1 MASATYRSVMDLPA
15 VAASHRSRDARA
27 ENDAIA
33 GARRRIA
40 TGAIVAALVVAAL
53 EGTVVTTAMP
63 TIVRELGGLAL
74 YPWVF
79 TAYLLASTVGV
90 LVAGTLADALGRRP
104 VFVVGM
110 ALFLGGSAAC
120 GLSTSIGA
128 LVAFRVLQGLGAGAI
143 QPIAMT
149 IGADLYTLR
158 ERARIQALFTSSWG
172 AANVLGPLLGGAIVA
187 HVSWRWVFLVNV
199 PVGALAVALLMFA
212 YRDPPRAHEGSE
224 GSEGSEVRARVEPFG
239 ALLLGAAL
247 SLALIG
253 VEPREGAALAG
264 RLLALA
270 LAAALG
276 LAFALQQRRT
286 DRPLLAPALLR
297 RPIVRAGLAASL
309 FVGALLNV
317 CVAYVPLW
325 AARASGSATHA
336 GLALIPLLVGWAFG
350 SSFGVR
356 VLVHRGMR
364 ASVGGGF
371 LIALLGAALLAW
383 AVISGAS
390 SFEVFAA
397 LALLGVGLGPAA
409 STSLVAPQSDVPW
422 PARGSMTS
430 VIYATRSLGGSIA
443 VAALGRASTH
453 GQADGQGGGLFVAV
467 LVLAAA
473 AALVALR
480 LAPSGA
486 RGASDEAG
494 AALAAE

>member
-1 MASATYRSVMDLPA
+1 MASATYRSVMAHP
-15 VAASHRSRDARA
+15 VAAAAAAAAAAVR
-27 ENDAIA
+27 
-33 GARRRIA
+33 ARRRIA
-40 TGAIVAALVVAAL
+40 TGAIVAALVVAAF

-199 PVGALAVALLMFA
+199 PVGAVAVALLLYA
-212 YRDPPRAHEGSE
+212 YRDPPRLAG
-224 GSEGSEVRARVEPFG
+224 RARVEPWG

-247 SLALIG
+247 SLALVGI
-253 VEPREGAALAG
+253 EPRERAALVG
-264 RLLALA
+264 RLGALSLALV
-270 LAAALG
+270 LG
-276 LAFALQQRRT
+276 IAFALQQRRT
-286 DRPLLAPALLR
+286 DQPLLAPALLR

-336 GLALIPLLVGWAFG
+336 GLALIPLLVGWALG

-356 VLVHRGMR
+356 VLVRHGLR

-371 LIALLGAALLAW
+371 LIALLGAALLAS
-383 AVISGAS
+383 AASSGAS
-390 SFEVFAA
+390 SLAVYAA

-422 PARGSMTS
+422 PSRGSMTS

-443 VAALGRASTH
+443 VAALGRASVD
-453 GQADGQGGGLFVAV
+453 GAAQGQGGGLFVAV

-473 AALVALR
+473 AALVAFV
-480 LAPSGA
+480 LAPAGV
-486 RGASDEAG
+486 RGLGDAADEAE
-494 AALAAE
+494 AALPAE

>member
-1 MASATYRSVMDLPA
+1 MARATYRSVMDLLA
-15 VAASHRSRDARA
+15 VAPVEPARPA
-27 ENDAIA
+27 QAA
-33 GARRRIA
+33 ARARRRIA
-40 TGAIVAALVVAAL
+40 TAAIVAALVVAAL

-149 IGADLYTLR
+149 IGADLYSLR

-172 AANVLGPLLGGAIVA
+172 AANVLGPLLGGALVA

-199 PVGALAVALLMFA
+199 PVGVVAVALLLFA
-212 YRDPPRAHEGSE
+212 YRDPPRHHEA
-224 GSEGSEVRARVEPFG
+224 RPRVELSG

-247 SLALIG
+247 SLALVG
-253 VEPREGAALAG
+253 VEPRAGAALVG
-264 RLLALA
+264 RLVALA
-270 LAAALG
+270 LAAVAG

-297 RPIVRAGLAASL
+297 RPIVRAGLAAAL

-325 AARASGSATHA
+325 AARASGSAAHA

-356 VLVHRGMR
+356 VLVRHGMR

-371 LIALLGAALLAW
+371 LIALLGATLLAA
-383 AVISGAS
+383 AVS
-390 SFEVFAA
+390 SSAPAPVVFAA

-422 PARGSMTS
+422 SARGSMTS

-443 VAALGRASTH
+443 VAALGRASV
-453 GQADGQGGGLFVAV
+453 QVQGQGSGLFGAI
-467 LVLAAA
+467 LA
-473 AALVALR
+473 L
-480 LAPSGA
+480 
-486 RGASDEAG
+486 AG
-494 AALAAE
+494 AAAVVSFVLAPAGGRSGSADAQGARAAQDALPAE